1 MKQQKNMKIKSK
13 IITVLS
19 LLTFSVSAQEVD
31 RNVTVER
38 EYKPVIQDAGKISS
52 VPTVTESNV
61 QKTTPKYNDFNFPM
75 AVGQNIQTLH
85 AAELELEKKQDPAAA
100 YVRLG
105 LGNYL
110 NNQLDFAFPII
121 RRGDMRLDLRAN
133 HLASFGKK
141 THSTSN
147 TSLQFNNYYGKMELI
162 AGINAGYEYF
172 NYYGSNY
179 NSLGVATNPA
189 QFSAPQA
196 TQYTEQNI
204 VRISRNAQ
212 DVYLHDLTIAP
223 SNEGLWRMNTYL
235 GVKSAP
241 AKTGLRYEAVANYN
255 KFSSRNGFTE
265 NIIHTKGGFNNVNG
279 KNRMGI
285 DMELQNMFYSPNAN
299 AVSMNVWD
307 AYSVFSMNP
316 YFSFERD
323 RWNIRLGVKT
333 SFSFVY
339 GKPFSPSPDIFA
351 EWKVIPSWLG
361 LYAGVGGG
369 YKVNTLDVSMTENRF
384 LFSDLR
390 LLDTYTPVNAYF
402 GIKIKPV
409 YNVLLDAFVGYKYI
423 DNQYFFINKDYEVK
437 VVTPTT
443 LPIEKTIYTNRFN
456 AIYSRASLTNVGFR
470 ANYNVR
476 NSMNIQ
482 FKALYNGWKTYD
494 IPTAWQKPKFEADI
508 TGEIRI
514 NRNLML
520 DGSIFVQSERK
531 AKFGD
536 MTMTMKPV
544 TDVNIGASYSY
555 LNSFTL
561 FAKVNNLLNAKY
573 DEYYGYE
580 VQRLNLM
587 VGAAFSF

>member
-1 MKQQKNMKIKSK
+1 MKIKSN

-19 LLTFSVSAQEVD
+19 LLAFSVSAQEVD

-61 QKTTPKYNDFNFPM
+61 QKTTPKYTDFNFPL
-75 AVGQNIQTLH
+75 AVGQNIQTLQ
-85 AAELELEKKQDPAAA
+85 AADLELEKRQDPAAA
-100 YVRLG
+100 YIRLG

-133 HLASFGKK
+133 HLASFGAKK
-141 THSTSN
+141 HSTSN
-147 TSLQFNNYYGKMELI
+147 TSLLFNNYYGKMEMV
-162 AGINAGYEYF
+162 AGLNAGYEYF
-172 NYYGSNY
+172 NYYGSNF
-179 NSLGVATNPA
+179 NTLGITTNPA

-196 TQYTEQNI
+196 TVYTEQNLY
-204 VRISRNAQ
+204 RISRDAE
-212 DVYLHDLTIAP
+212 DVYLSNLSNAAA
-223 SNEGLWRMNTYL
+223 NEGLWRFNTYL

-241 AKTGLRYEAVANYN
+241 AKTGLRYEAIVNYN

-279 KNRMGI
+279 KNRIGI
-285 DMELQNMFYSPNAN
+285 DMELQNMFYSPNA
-299 AVSMNVWD
+299 AALTMNVWD

-323 RWNIRLGVKT
+323 NWNVRLGVKT

-351 EWKVIPSWLG
+351 EWKAIPSWLG
-361 LYAGVGGG
+361 FYMGVGGS
-369 YKVNTLDVSMTENRF
+369 YKVNTLDISMTENRF

-390 LLDTYTPVNAYF
+390 LMDTYTPVNACF
-402 GIKIKPV
+402 GVKIKPV

-423 DNQYFFINKDYEVK
+423 DNQYFFINKDYI
-437 VVTPTT
+437 TSAPGITA
-443 LPIEKTIYTNRFN
+443 IEKTLYTNRFN

-482 FKALYNGWKTYD
+482 LKGVYNGWKTYD
-494 IPTAWQKPKFEADI
+494 IPVAWQKPKFEADLSA
-508 TGEIRI
+508 EIRL
-514 NRNLML
+514 NRNLMI
-520 DGSIFVQSERK
+520 DGNIFIQSERK
-531 AKFGD
+531 AKLGD
-536 MTMTMKPV
+536 LVMTMKPV

-561 FAKVNNLLNAKY
+561 FAKVNNLLNARY